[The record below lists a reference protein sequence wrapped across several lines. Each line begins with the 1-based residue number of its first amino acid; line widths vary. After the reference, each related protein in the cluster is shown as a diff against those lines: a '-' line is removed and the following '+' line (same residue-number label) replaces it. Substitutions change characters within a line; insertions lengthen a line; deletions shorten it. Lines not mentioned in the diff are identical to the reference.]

1 MTTVNK
7 LMIGMAVGAIF
18 GVLYAPD
25 RGSNT
30 RRKLSRTGND
40 LRDAFYDLKDSIAD
54 KIDQFK
60 EEADDAADEAMMYE
74 EMSILENES
83 TTGRTTAGSW
93 QAGS

>member
-30 RRKLSRTGND
+30 RRKLARTGED
-40 LRDAFYDLKDSIAD
+40 IRDAFNEFTNAISD

-60 EEADDAADEAMMYE
+60 ENADDAAEDAMIYE
-74 EMSILENES
+74 EMAILENDMNTS
-83 TTGRTTAGSW
+83 GRTGESW
-93 QAGS
+93 QTGN